1 MNRQPKYKPSRLQ
14 IHWKELRLR
23 KECSPLVGL
32 LWEVDQIF
40 VVKDVVI
47 ILLGIITIQI
57 ILIIK
62 VIVIEDTLSAGVITP
77 FLLLTRRPTKQV
89 VRIVATRIKAQLSSD
104 KVTMKSS
111 FSYILYFW
119 LLYLVILTTAI
130 NEHEVYDIAFFDKL
144 VH

>member
-1 MNRQPKYKPSRLQ
+1 M
-14 IHWKELRLR
+14 
-23 KECSPLVGL
+23 
-32 LWEVDQIF
+32 
-40 VVKDVVI
+40 VKDVVI
-47 ILLGIITIQI
+47 IGIITIQI

-119 LLYLVILTTAI
+119 LLYLVMLTTAI
-130 NEHEVYDIAFFDKL
+130 DEHEVYDIAFFDKL

>member
-1 MNRQPKYKPSRLQ
+1 M
-14 IHWKELRLR
+14 
-23 KECSPLVGL
+23 
-32 LWEVDQIF
+32 
-40 VVKDVVI
+40 VKDVLI
-47 ILLGIITIQI
+47 ILLGIITIKI

-62 VIVIEDTLSAGVITP
+62 VIVIGDTLSAGVITP

-119 LLYLVILTTAI
+119 LLCLVMLTTAI
-130 NEHEVYDIAFFDKL
+130 DEHEVYDIAFFDKL

>member
-14 IHWKELRLR
+14 IHLKELQLR

-47 ILLGIITIQI
+47 IGIITIQI

-119 LLYLVILTTAI
+119 LLYLVMLTTAI
-130 NEHEVYDIAFFDKL
+130 DEHEVYDIAFFDKL